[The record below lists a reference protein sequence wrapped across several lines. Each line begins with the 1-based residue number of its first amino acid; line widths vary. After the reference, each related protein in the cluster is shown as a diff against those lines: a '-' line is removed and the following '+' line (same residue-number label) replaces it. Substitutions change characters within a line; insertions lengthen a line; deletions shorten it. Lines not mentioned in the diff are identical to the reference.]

1 MLSSTYSPNWDD
13 IVLLGGK
20 YWFLWG
26 AKKKKKDIVMV
37 CGPPKLNPT

>member
-1 MLSSTYSPNWDD
+1 MLSSTYNPNWDD

-26 AKKKKKDIVMV
+26 AKKKNDIVMV